1 MIANDRAAPQRQ
13 AALAPQPH
21 LEAAMWNLL
30 REIYEG
36 DGAGWRT
43 RTLRQSLGPLEP
55 RTEAWLA
62 GLAAPVRARAQ
73 VVASYLLAQMIKQPD
88 RLLGEVDLV
97 PPDQRTELLILGS
110 GPAFEAPG
118 TVGERFTAC
127 ARQLPERIAVVD
139 GQRQLRYRE
148 LEQLAR
154 ALARRLVAAG
164 VAPGDRVAI
173 ALPPSLE
180 VAIAML
186 GALYAGAVY
195 VPLELRSPAARRA
208 RALAHSG
215 ARVLIG
221 EAGGDGFDG
230 QVIAS
235 GELAALP
242 VVAVA
247 AVALPEVG
255 PRDAAYLLYT
265 SGTTGEPKGV
275 LVEHRSLINY
285 VSWFARRGGSGDGK
299 GGAGAAAEAPARVT
313 ALLTSH
319 AFDLGYTALWT
330 SLLGGGTLHFVS
342 EELRRDLP
350 ALVVLLAAHQVS
362 LLKVTPSLLGALLAV
377 RDFAAACRPH
387 LRLVVCGGERIR
399 PADVARFYAAFPEA
413 QLMNHYGPTETTIGS
428 VACVVERQHLAA
440 FADRPVIGQPI
451 ANTRAYIIDDELRL
465 LPMGATGELLLGG
478 AGVARGYHGDA
489 ERTAQRFVA
498 DPFAADAAAR
508 AYRTG
513 DLARWT
519 SDGAL
524 ELLGR
529 ADRQIKLRGYRV
541 EPAEIEEAFRRVL
554 GAREAV
560 VVERDAGTPR
570 HRLVAYYVADAPLL
584 AAAWRPALAAAL
596 PDYLVPSA
604 CVRVDELPRTANGK
618 LDEARLPPPHGE
630 EGGAV
635 GAGGEAE
642 AGAAAD
648 AVPGAVAGAVTDA
661 VTDAVA
667 DAVPD
672 EVTASGALEHE
683 LAALWAEIFGDAAA
697 GRDVTRN
704 FFELGGHSLLML
716 QLLAEIDERYRV
728 QLPASLFFAEGT
740 IRSLARSLAQSLAA
754 RLTAQSVAQAVEQPF
769 AQLAPPPAEQLAPP
783 PADAAAPAAP
793 TPAPS
798 LPSSV
803 EP

>member
-1 MIANDRAAPQRQ
+1 
-13 AALAPQPH
+13 
-21 LEAAMWNLL
+21 MWNLL

-73 VVASYLLAQMIKQPD
+73 VVASYLLAQMMKQPD
-88 RLLGEVDLV
+88 RPLGEVELV

-118 TVGERFTAC
+118 TIGERFTAC

-186 GALYAGAVY
+186 GVLFAGAVY
-195 VPLELRSPAARRA
+195 LPLELRSPAARRA
-208 RALAHSG
+208 RALAHGG

-221 EAGGDGFDG
+221 EAGAEGFDG

-242 VVAVA
+242 VAAVA
-247 AVALPEVG
+247 AAALPEVS

-275 LVEHRSLINY
+275 LVEHRSLVNY
-285 VSWFARRGGSGDGK
+285 VSWFARRGGADGG
-299 GGAGAAAEAPARVT
+299 GGAVPEGAARVT

-377 RDFAAACRPH
+377 RDFAEACRPH

-428 VACVVERQHLAA
+428 VACVVEREHLAA

-451 ANTRAYIIDDELRL
+451 ANTRAYVIDDELRL

-478 AGVARGYHGDA
+478 AGVARGYHADA
-489 ERTAQRFVA
+489 ERTAQRFVT

-524 ELLGR
+524 ELVGR

-554 GAREAV
+554 LAREVV

-570 HRLVAYYVADAPLL
+570 HCLVAYYVADAPL
-584 AAAWRPALAAAL
+584 AEAWRAALAAAL

-618 LDEARLPPPHGE
+618 LDEARLPAPRGE
-630 EGGAV
+630 EV
-635 GAGGEAE
+635 GA
-642 AGAAAD
+642 AGAGPEAAREV
-648 AVPGAVAGAVTDA
+648 ARGAAMAAATEA
-661 VTDAVA
+661 AIEAATEAA
-667 DAVPD
+667 T
-672 EVTASGALEHE
+672 EASGALEHE

-740 IRSLARSLAQSLAA
+740 IRSLAQALAA
-754 RLTAQSVAQAVEQPF
+754 RLAAQSAAQPVDAP
-769 AQLAPPPAEQLAPP
+769 APPPVDAP
-783 PADAAAPAAP
+783 APAAP
-793 TPAPS
+793 ALARP
-798 LPSSV
+798 LPSTV

>member
-73 VVASYLLAQMIKQPD
+73 VVASYLLAQMIEEPD
-88 RLLGEVDLV
+88 RPLGEVELV

-118 TVGERFTAC
+118 TIGERFTAC
-127 ARQLPERIAVVD
+127 ARRLPEQIAVVD

-195 VPLELRSPAARRA
+195 LPLELRSPAARRA

-221 EAGGDGFDG
+221 EAADGFDG
-230 QVIAS
+230 QVIAG

-242 VVAVA
+242 VAAVA
-247 AVALPEVG
+247 AAALPEVR

-275 LVEHRSLINY
+275 LVEHRSLVNY
-285 VSWFARRGGSGDGK
+285 VSWFARRGGGSGAGS
-299 GGAGAAAEAPARVT
+299 GAAAEAPAQVT

-350 ALVVLLAAHQVS
+350 ALVVLLAAHRVS

-377 RDFAAACRPH
+377 RDFAEACRPH

-399 PADVARFYAAFPEA
+399 PADVGRFYAAFPEA

-428 VACVVERQHLAA
+428 VACVVERQQLAA
-440 FADRPVIGQPI
+440 FAERPVIGQPI

-489 ERTAQRFVA
+489 ERTAQRFVS

-554 GAREAV
+554 GAREV
-560 VVERDAGTPR
+560 VVAERDAGTPR
-570 HRLVAYYVADAPLL
+570 HSLVAYYVADAPLV
-584 AAAWRPALAAAL
+584 AEAWRPALAAAL

-618 LDEARLPPPHGE
+618 LDEARLPAPRGE
-630 EGGAV
+630 EGGAA
-635 GAGGEAE
+635 GAGPEAE
-642 AGAAAD
+642 REVATAAASE
-648 AVPGAVAGAVTDA
+648 A
-661 VTDAVA
+661 
-667 DAVPD
+667 
-672 EVTASGALEHE
+672 ASGALEHE

-716 QLLAEIDERYRV
+716 QLLAEIDERYHV

-740 IRSLARSLAQSLAA
+740 IRSLAHSLAQ
-754 RLTAQSVAQAVEQPF
+754 AQAADQSAAPPGD
-769 AQLAPPPAEQLAPP
+769 APAPAPAALAPP
-783 PADAAAPAAP
+783 
-793 TPAPS
+793 
-798 LPSSV
+798 LPSAV